1 MNTKHLLEIDDNLT
15 KAVNEI
21 EFMVGERTE
30 IAHKHILIAQ
40 KLIKNLSLPVVSKSV
55 DTKTGVC
62 KKCKANALETYIDGK
77 QCTSCGYV
85 C

>member
-40 KLIKNLSLPVVSKSV
+40 QLVKNLSLPDVSKSV
-55 DTKTGVC
+55 NCDLCGNTGYLIAENGEVGEDC
-62 KKCKANALETYIDGK
+62 YKCDK
-77 QCTSCGYV
+77 
-85 C
+85 